1 MSENDLHSF
10 SEGVRLLNEK
20 GALRSP
26 VRLNDAIRQELLTC
40 IKEEKSLTCDLDELR
55 FERFM
60 LAMNWIEHR
69 LDKDTLLISPMNKDK
84 ALDILSFIQRNG
96 DINTPSPAF
105 QWLLGQVSK
114 YYSLSDI
121 YNN

>member
-26 VRLNDAIRQELLTC
+26 VRLNDAIRQEILAC

-60 LAMNWIEHR
+60 LAM
-69 LDKDTLLISPMNKDK
+69 
-84 ALDILSFIQRNG
+84 
-96 DINTPSPAF
+96 
-105 QWLLGQVSK
+105 
-114 YYSLSDI
+114 
-121 YNN
+121 